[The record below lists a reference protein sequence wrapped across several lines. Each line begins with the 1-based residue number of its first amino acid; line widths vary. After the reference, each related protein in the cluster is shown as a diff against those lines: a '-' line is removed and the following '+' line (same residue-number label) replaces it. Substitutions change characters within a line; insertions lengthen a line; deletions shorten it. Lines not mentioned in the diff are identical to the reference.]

1 MTLRCPPGRSYRR
14 VRARGGRSRWG
25 GPNYNL
31 LETHG
36 FVVGPQDDF
45 PGAPARE
52 LRCPPRCE
60 GSLGDGGSA
69 APVVLFFSSAMLP
82 LKLMF
87 SWSKLQQARI
97 WAPPRALI
105 WGGTLMP
112 TLNLAYEVGGQLL
125 DNSFIP
131 GWSGT

>member
-60 GSLGDGGSA
+60 RSLGDGGGGSCGFVLQLRYVDPKVDVFLVQIAPSA
-69 APVVLFFSSAMLP
+69 DSGRYERPSGR
-82 LKLMF
+82 KL
-87 SWSKLQQARI
+87 
-97 WAPPRALI
+97 
-105 WGGTLMP
+105 
-112 TLNLAYEVGGQLL
+112 V
-125 DNSFIP
+125 
-131 GWSGT
+131 

>member
-45 PGAPARE
+45 PGAPARGE
-52 LRCPPRCE
+52 LQVRCPPRCE

-69 APVVLFFSSAMLP
+69 DPVVLFFSSAMLI

-87 SWSKLQQARI
+87 SWSKLHRARI
-97 WAPPRALI
+97 IAWLGADKNARTMA
-105 WGGTLMP
+105 
-112 TLNLAYEVGGQLL
+112 
-125 DNSFIP
+125 S
-131 GWSGT
+131 S

>member
-60 GSLGDGGSA
+60 GSLGGGGSA
-69 APVVLFFSSAMLP
+69 APVVLLTRFTLHCNFHVEPPLARLP
-82 LKLMF
+82 
-87 SWSKLQQARI
+87 
-97 WAPPRALI
+97 
-105 WGGTLMP
+105 
-112 TLNLAYEVGGQLL
+112 
-125 DNSFIP
+125 
-131 GWSGT
+131 